1 MTDSNGD
8 YFSYED
14 LMTELVRTMEEIESL
29 RDLANDSGGS
39 TIHELYRLEW
49 LEDRLTDLEKRQL
62 AFEHNY

>member
-14 LMTELVRTMEEIESL
+14 LMTELVRTMEEIETL
-29 RDLANDSGGS
+29 QDLANDSGGS

-49 LEDRLTDLEKRQL
+49 LEDRLIDLEQRQL

>member
-14 LMTELVRTMEEIESL
+14 LMTELVRTMEEIET
-29 RDLANDSGGS
+29 RQDLANDSGGS

-49 LEDRLTDLEKRQL
+49 LEDRLIDLEQRQL

>member
-1 MTDSNGD
+1 MTDINGD

-14 LMTELVRTMEEIESL
+14 LMTELVRTMEEIETL
-29 RDLANDSGGS
+29 QDLANDSGGS

-49 LEDRLTDLEKRQL
+49 LEDRLIDLEQRQL